1 MASPEINESLLD
13 RRIVLGVSGS
23 IAAYKSA
30 LIVRLLRKAGAEVQV
45 LMTEDATRFISP
57 LTLGTLS
64 GREVLT
70 DLFPE
75 DTTGQ
80 AAEEAWTKHVTLGL
94 WADLFVVAP
103 ATAQTIAKLAYG
115 FSDSMLTSTALS
127 AECPLLVCPAMDR
140 DMYHHPAT
148 QSNLERLRALGY
160 AVMPAERG
168 ELASGLVGQGR
179 LPEPASIVEQVIQ
192 LLDAVEVA
200 DEQPDDSF
208 DEFDFEPEAQGDSA
222 PDHPDMQAYET
233 PNMPD
238 SGIPDVEDTEPSP
251 PLHNVSSEANPPAGK
266 SPIFPLD
273 GPSTPPSEMAS
284 GDQTQHPPTAERASQ
299 TTSGEP
305 LAGLNVL
312 VTAGPTQE
320 PIDPVRVITNRS
332 TGTMGYA
339 LAHAAAERGA
349 VVTLVSGP
357 TCLDTP
363 SGVERIDV
371 TTTKEMGTV
380 VQQHADADLIL
391 MAAAV
396 SDYTPARTAP
406 SKIKKEGSAELSIRL
421 RRTSDILKTLGEHK
435 RPYQQ
440 LVGFALETDD
450 ELKNARHKLHAKN
463 LDWIVLNN
471 PLEEGA
477 GFGTTTNRVTL
488 LHRDGYK
495 EAFPVLP
502 KSLVA
507 DRLLDRV
514 IAARIETSPSS
525 EISS

>member
-1 MASPEINESLLD
+1 ME
-13 RRIVLGVSGS
+13 
-23 IAAYKSA
+23 
-30 LIVRLLRKAGAEVQV
+30 
-45 LMTEDATRFISP
+45 
-57 LTLGTLS
+57 
-64 GREVLT
+64 
-70 DLFPE
+70 
-75 DTTGQ
+75 
-80 AAEEAWTKHVTLGL
+80 
-94 WADLFVVAP
+94 
-103 ATAQTIAKLAYG
+103 
-115 FSDSMLTSTALS
+115 
-127 AECPLLVCPAMDR
+127 
-140 DMYHHPAT
+140 
-148 QSNLERLRALGY
+148 
-160 AVMPAERG
+160 
-168 ELASGLVGQGR
+168 
-179 LPEPASIVEQVIQ
+179 
-192 LLDAVEVA
+192 
-200 DEQPDDSF
+200 
-208 DEFDFEPEAQGDSA
+208 
-222 PDHPDMQAYET
+222 AYET
-233 PNMPD
+233 PSMPD
-238 SGIPDVEDTEPSP
+238 SGIPDVEDADPSP
-251 PLHNVSSEANPPAGK
+251 PLHNVSSEAGSSTDK

-273 GPSTPPSEMAS
+273 GPSTPPSETPSDERTQRPPAS
-284 GDQTQHPPTAERASQ
+284 ERFPHGAVSD
-299 TTSGEP
+299 EP

-339 LAHAAAERGA
+339 LAQAAAERGA
-349 VVTLVSGP
+349 SVTLVSGP

-363 SGVERIDV
+363 PGVECIDV

-406 SKIKKEGSAELSIRL
+406 SKIKKEGSDELSIRL
-421 RRTSDILKTLGEHK
+421 RRTGDILKTLGERK

-450 ELKNARHKLHAKN
+450 GPANARRKLRTKN

-488 LHRDGYK
+488 IHRDGYQ

-502 KSLVA
+502 KSDVA

-514 IAARIETSPSS
+514 IAARIETSLSS
-525 EISS
+525 ETSS